1 MPQSER
7 TNEPAPYQENQ
18 NVHGPVVLNWNVS
31 AKLVDS
37 LLIFGSLC
45 HRDCSTELKTSPNF
59 QMSGRKVLRALAAA
73 QGLDSLWRNVFSA
86 DSCGGSKCVPR
97 TAILVTF
104 EVSLSHW
111 YDLERRI
118 QFGRLE
124 HHLQVC
130 TINLQLLHQQ
140 QPLCCLEF
148 THRIKVWIQRQFG
161 SLGMYLNIIYK
172 CVQHTFSSFTSISLV
187 AVWSLLIP

>member
-1 MPQSER
+1 
-7 TNEPAPYQENQ
+7 
-18 NVHGPVVLNWNVS
+18 
-31 AKLVDS
+31 
-37 LLIFGSLC
+37 
-45 HRDCSTELKTSPNF
+45 
-59 QMSGRKVLRALAAA
+59 MSGRKVLRALAAA
-73 QGLDSLWRNVFSA
+73 QGLASLWRNVFSA

-97 TAILVTF
+97 TAVLVTF

-124 HHLQVC
+124 HHLQ

-140 QPLCCLEF
+140 QPLRCLEF

-161 SLGMYLNIIYK
+161 SLGMYLNVIYK
-172 CVQHTFSSFTSISLV
+172 CGLLTFSFFTRISLLV
-187 AVWSLLIP
+187 AVWSLLIALKFGSSGSLEVSACT